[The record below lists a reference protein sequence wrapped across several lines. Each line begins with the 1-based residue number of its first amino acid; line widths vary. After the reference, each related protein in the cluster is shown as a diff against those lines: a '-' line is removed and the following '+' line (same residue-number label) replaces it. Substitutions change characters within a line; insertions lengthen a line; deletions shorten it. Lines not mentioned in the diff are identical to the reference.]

1 MPSNKESKP
10 MIAAGVL
17 ADLRDS
23 RRDERL
29 RVDATVKY
37 KVIRRDTAA
46 GKGPG
51 PDFQPDGRSV
61 NISLS
66 GLAIVTKGA
75 LKKGDYLKVEMGLPG
90 RPGSVRALAE
100 VMWARL
106 EEGRHVSGIRFLILL
121 NQDDEAAI
129 RRFVEAH
136 PDRSQN

>member
-10 MIAAGVL
+10 MRAAGVL
-17 ADLRDS
+17 ADGRDS

-29 RVDATVKY
+29 RVDAKVKY
-37 KVIRRDTAA
+37 KVIRRDSAA
-46 GKGPG
+46 GKVPG
-51 PDFQPDGRSV
+51 TDFQPDGRSV

-66 GLAIVTKGA
+66 GLAIVTASA

-100 VMWARL
+100 VMWAKI
-106 EEGRHVSGIRFLILL
+106 ENGQHISGIRFLILL
-121 NQDDEAAI
+121 NQDDETAI

-136 PDRSQN
+136 PDRSHS